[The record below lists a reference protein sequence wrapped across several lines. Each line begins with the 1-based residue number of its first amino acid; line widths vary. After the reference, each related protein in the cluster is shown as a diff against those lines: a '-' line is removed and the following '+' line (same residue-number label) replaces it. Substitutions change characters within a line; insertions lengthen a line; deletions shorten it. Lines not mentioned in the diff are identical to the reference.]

1 MPPSDPLWAALP
13 LLRPRLPRLLL
24 AIVLGALS
32 LGSALA
38 LAAVSAWLITR
49 AWQMP
54 PVLDLSVAVVAV
66 RMFGISRGV
75 LGYCER
81 LASHD
86 TALRAAGS
94 ARSEIYRRL
103 AHGPVDVTARLHSG
117 DLLARVGADVDSLAD
132 VLVRALVPIGVA
144 VILGISATTL
154 IALIS
159 PAAAAVL
166 AGCLLIAGG
175 LAPWLS
181 ARAARAQEDVARRHH
196 AERDITAIT
205 ALDHALELRVAGRL
219 PAVIAESEERQ
230 RDWGSAVDRAAAP
243 AAVAAAVP
251 SVAVGASV
259 IGAITVGID
268 IALAVEPTTLAV
280 LMLLPL
286 SAFEATG
293 VLPAAAA
300 ALTRSRIAAARL
312 LELVPTPS
320 LPSREAVTVTLPA
333 STPRLRAVALSAG
346 YPDTPGGQPM
356 TIDLQ
361 PGARL
366 AVTGRSGSGKTA
378 LLMTLAGL
386 LPPACGEVTVDG
398 IHADALSEAELRRA
412 VCYFAEDAH
421 LFATTV
427 RDNLLVARGDCS
439 DDELT
444 DALHRVGLGGWLETL
459 PDGLGTVLRGGAQ
472 AVSAGQRRRL
482 LLARVVLCPAP
493 IVLLDEPT
501 EHLDATDARQLLADL
516 LDQAGQ
522 LLGPGRTVVVATHEP
537 VTDIS
542 CPRLTHRRG
551 RSNLVQAVIAL
562 GAATPA
568 QLNRTPIM
576 PRGTTR
582 KVHATSSPAFSGLLV
597 GYVDPWAVPEEL

>member
-1 MPPSDPLWAALP
+1 MPSSDPLRAALP

-24 AIVLGALS
+24 AIALGAVS

-66 RMFGISRGV
+66 RTFGISRGV

-94 ARSEIYRRL
+94 ARSAIYQRL
-103 AHGPVDVTARLHSG
+103 AHGPAELTARLHGG
-117 DLLARVGADVDSLAD
+117 DLLARVGADVDTLAD
-132 VLVRALVPIGVA
+132 VLVRALVPIRVAAVLGV
-144 VILGISATTL
+144 GATTL
-154 IALIS
+154 IAVIA

-196 AERDITAIT
+196 SERDIAAIT
-205 ALDHALELRVAGRL
+205 ALDHAPELRVAGRL
-219 PAVIAESEERQ
+219 DAVITESEERQ
-230 RDWGSAVDRAAAP
+230 RDWGSAIDRVAAP
-243 AAVAAAVP
+243 AAAAAAVP
-251 SVAVGASV
+251 TVAIGASV
-259 IGAITVGID
+259 IGAFIVGIG
-268 IALAVEPTTLAV
+268 IAPTVAPTTLAV
-280 LMLLPL
+280 LMLVPL

-293 VLPAAAA
+293 ALPAAAA
-300 ALTRSRIAAARL
+300 ALSRSRIAAARL
-312 LELVPTPS
+312 LELVPSPAPPS
-320 LPSREAVTVTLPA
+320 SAAVTGRPPA
-333 STPRLRAVALSAG
+333 SAPRLRAVALSAG
-346 YPDTPGGQPM
+346 YPGSSGGQPT

-366 AVTGRSGSGKTA
+366 AVTGKSGAGKTA

-386 LPPACGEVTVDG
+386 LPPVSGEVTVDG
-398 IHADALSEAELRRA
+398 VRPEKLGEAELRSA

-427 RDNLLVARGDCS
+427 RDNLLVARGDGS

-444 DALHRVGLGGWLETL
+444 DALHRVGLGDWLDTL
-459 PDGLGTVLRGGAQ
+459 PDGLATVLSGGAA

-482 LLARVVLCPAP
+482 LLARVVVCPAP

-501 EHLDATDARQLLADL
+501 EHLAATDARRLLGDL
-516 LDQAGQ
+516 LDPAGQ
-522 LLGPGRTVVVATHEP
+522 LLGSGRTVVVATHEP

-542 CPRLTHRRG
+542 CPRL
-551 RSNLVQAVIAL
+551 
-562 GAATPA
+562 
-568 QLNRTPIM
+568 PIVVDD
-576 PRGTTR
+576 PTWFRQ
-582 KVHATSSPAFSGLLV
+582 SSHSAPQR
-597 GYVDPWAVPEEL
+597 

>member
-1 MPPSDPLWAALP
+1 MMSRSDSLRATLAL
-13 LLRPRLPRLLL
+13 LQPRLPRLLL
-24 AIVLGALS
+24 AITLGALS
-32 LGSALA
+32 LGSALG

-66 RMFGISRGV
+66 RAFGISRGI

-103 AHGPVDVTARLHSG
+103 ARGPADATARLHSG
-117 DLLARVGADVDSLAD
+117 DLLARVGADVDTLAD

-144 VILGISATTL
+144 ILLGVSATAI

-166 AGCLLIAGG
+166 FVCLLLAGG
-175 LAPWLS
+175 VAPWLS
-181 ARAARAQEDVARRHH
+181 GRASGAQEEVARRHH
-196 AERDITAIT
+196 SGRDMAAVT
-205 ALDHALELRVAGRL
+205 ALDHAPELRVARRL
-219 PAVIAESEERQ
+219 PNLIAQAVAEERN
-230 RDWGSAVDRAAAP
+230 WGEAMDRAAAP

-251 SVAVGASV
+251 SVAIGASV
-259 IGAITVGID
+259 IGAITVGIG
-268 IALAVEPTTLAV
+268 IASSTAPTMLAV

-293 VLPAAAA
+293 ALPGAAA
-300 ALTRSRIAAARL
+300 ALTRSRIAASRVL
-312 LELVPTPS
+312 GLVPSAPP
-320 LPSREAVTVTLPA
+320 LPSEPVAVTPPA
-333 STPRLRAVALSAG
+333 STPHLRAVELSAG
-346 YPDTPGGQPM
+346 YPASAAGQPM
-356 TIDLQ
+356 TIDLE

-366 AVTGRSGSGKTA
+366 AVTGKSGAGKSA

-386 LPPACGEVTVDG
+386 LPPVQGAVTVDG
-398 IHADALSEAELRRA
+398 VPTVMLSEAQLRSA

-427 RDNLLVARGDCS
+427 RDNLLVARGDCT

-444 DALHRVGLGGWLETL
+444 GALRGVGLGDWLAAL
-459 PDGLGTVLRGGAQ
+459 PDGLSTVLSGGAA

-482 LLARVVLCPAP
+482 LLARALLCPAP
-493 IVLLDEPT
+493 VILLDEPT
-501 EHLDATDARQLLADL
+501 EHLDVADAHRLLSEL
-516 LDQAGQ
+516 LDQSAD
-522 LLGPGRTVVVATHEP
+522 LFGPERTVVVATHETVDDIGCRRLS
-537 VTDIS
+537 VT
-542 CPRLTHRRG
+542 
-551 RSNLVQAVIAL
+551 
-562 GAATPA
+562 
-568 QLNRTPIM
+568 
-576 PRGTTR
+576 
-582 KVHATSSPAFSGLLV
+582 
-597 GYVDPWAVPEEL
+597 